1 MLIQD
6 VAPLLVA
13 PEAAVDVPP
22 DVLLLRRDPPLKEK
36 LWIEQAIAKL
46 RQALQAHQVA
56 KVAGAAALE
65 ALEEASVVL
74 VVDSETAHSA
84 AQT

>member
-22 DVLLLRRDPPLKEK
+22 NVLLLRRDPPLKEK

-56 KVAGAAALE
+56 KVAGALE

-84 AQT
+84 AQA

>member
-6 VAPLLVA
+6 VVPLLVA

-22 DVLLLRRDPPLKEK
+22 GVLLLQKDPALKGK

-56 KVAGAAALE
+56 LAALE

-84 AQT
+84 ARA

>member
-6 VAPLLVA
+6 VVPLLVA

-22 DVLLLRRDPPLKEK
+22 SVLLLQKDPPLKGK

-56 KVAGAAALE
+56 LAALE
-65 ALEEASVVL
+65 EASVEASVVL

-84 AQT
+84 ARA